1 MKRLRVWTIAL
12 IAAAIAV
19 ASVSW
24 TSPITLQLRDEQ
36 GRPVSDGYV
45 RFHYYGYLINPVH
58 PVTYIARESTIIRV
72 DGDGRV
78 TIPARIHLRRPLPLS
93 TPPSAFIDQVYV
105 PQLHNAFGPVAEQTM
120 SRPGVFTIAGNR
132 GAVTVADVSASPE
145 HWELS
150 LRNLFDCIRG
160 TLIRP
165 GSAERLAPR
174 DRETAALARELID
187 HLRREYAAFQAT
199 YEHAARQ
206 RPAEPQWGSERDRQ
220 LWREQIDAQLAREP
234 LWGPFMVRMWEHNLN
249 ELNQLEAALR

>member
-1 MKRLRVWTIAL
+1 VKRLRAWTIGL

-19 ASVSW
+19 ASVSR
-24 TSPITLQLRDEQ
+24 TSPITLQLTDEQ
-36 GRPVSDGYV
+36 GRPASEGYV

-58 PVTYIARESTIIRV
+58 PVTYARESTLIRI
-72 DGDGRV
+72 DGDGRM

-93 TPPSAFIDQVYV
+93 TPPSAFIDQIYV
-105 PQLHNAFGPVAEQTM
+105 PPLHNAFGPVAEQTM
-120 SRPGVFTIAGNR
+120 SRPGVFTIGENR
-132 GAVTVADVSASPE
+132 AAVTIADVSASPE

-150 LRNLFDCIRG
+150 LRNLFDCILG
-160 TLIRP
+160 TLIRS
-165 GSAERLAPR
+165 GSAEPLAPR

-199 YEHAARQ
+199 YGHAARQ

-234 LWGPFMVRMWEHNLN
+234 LWGPFMERVWEHNLK